1 MVSLSSFIAEV
12 KHRLLQMPDI
22 KKVIKSPYDFDEGT
36 NGLDVYTKDGERF
49 EITIT
54 KVPK

>member
-12 KHRLLQMPDI
+12 KGKLLQMPDV
-22 KKVIKSPYDFDEGT
+22 KEVVKSPYDFDEGT
-36 NGLDVYTKDGERF
+36 DGLDVYTKDGERF